1 MQYKNGRTMSSVGL
15 LLTMFLLLTAP
26 TQAQSL
32 IFNTPSTDVV
42 AKGKTYVEMDWYG
55 HLESLDNGGYHGFY
69 PRVVVGVG
77 KGLEVGA
84 NVSWSKS
91 LTPNQPVQVIPNVKW
106 QAYSNEKTGVTSTVG
121 VMAYVTVKN
130 RSNGGDDYAM
140 LYSNASK
147 KFKSNYGPR
156 FTGGYYQ
163 LLGRAAGNG
172 ATKGAMLGYE
182 QPLHSTVSFVM
193 DWYSG
198 NNNLGYLTPALVLT
212 LPKGQVF
219 SAGWLIGNQG
229 RKNNYL
235 YLSYGLTF

>member
-1 MQYKNGRTMSSVGL
+1 MQYKTRLTLSSAGL
-15 LLTMFLLLTAP
+15 LLTIFLCNFASV
-26 TQAQSL
+26 QAQSL

-42 AKGKTYVEMDWYG
+42 AKGKAYVEMDWFG
-55 HLESLDNGGYHGFY
+55 HLESLDQGGYHGFY

-77 KGLEVGA
+77 KGVEVGA

-130 RSNGGDDYAM
+130 RSNGGDDYAL
-140 LYSNASK
+140 LYSNVSK
-147 KFKSNYGPR
+147 KFKCNYGPR

-163 LLGRAAGNG
+163 LVGRAAGNG
-172 ATKGAMLGYE
+172 TTKGAMLGYE

-198 NNNLGYLTPALVLT
+198 KNSLGYVTPALVFA
-212 LPKGQVF
+212 LPKGQLI